1 MAVVSSAPVIAAA
14 AMAARRRV
22 LNAFRQADATS
33 DEKGIGFTPAH
44 RMDERY
50 FDALVAYGAIRETG
64 RGTFWLDEARVS
76 EHDSRRRKRAFAIMG
91 GVLAATAALLGF
103 TQL

>member
-1 MAVVSSAPVIAAA
+1 MAVISPAPVIAAA
-14 AMAARRRV
+14 AIAARRRV

-33 DEKGIGFTPAH
+33 DGKGIGFTPEH

-50 FDALVAYGAIRETG
+50 FDALVAYGGIRETD
-64 RGTFWLDEARVS
+64 RGTFWLDEAKVA
-76 EHDSRRRKRAFAIMG
+76 EHDSRRRKRALAIVG
-91 GVLAATAALLGF
+91 GVLATTVAVLGF